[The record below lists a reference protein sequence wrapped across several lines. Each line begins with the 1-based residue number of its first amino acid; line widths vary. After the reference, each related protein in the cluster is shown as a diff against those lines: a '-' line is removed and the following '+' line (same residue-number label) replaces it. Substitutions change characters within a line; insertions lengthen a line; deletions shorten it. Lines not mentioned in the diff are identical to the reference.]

1 MARICPKTDSAELHS
16 VPTKSVKTQT
26 EMETPK
32 FKKLFFLVFSKRPK
46 EALENTIEK
55 KIFWTRSCN
64 GLLEIASN

>member
-1 MARICPKTDSAELHS
+1 
-16 VPTKSVKTQT
+16 
-26 EMETPK
+26 METPQ
-32 FKKLFFLVFSKRPK
+32 FKKLFFLVFSKRPE